1 VPRIKEIG
9 LDQELVLEVEQD
21 REETKCQDRGLIMV
35 KCQQEDKSIIWALHN
50 KTFHLIK
57 TQEISS
63 VAKDKTLELAI
74 SIKGSTKTQIQCSI
88 INLLGAINNLYRI
101 TI

>member
-9 LDQELVLEVEQD
+9 LDQELVLEVERD
-21 REETKCQDRGLIMV
+21 REETKCQDRGLIMA
-35 KCQQEDKSIIWALHN
+35 KCQQEDKSIIWAQHN

-101 TI
+101 II